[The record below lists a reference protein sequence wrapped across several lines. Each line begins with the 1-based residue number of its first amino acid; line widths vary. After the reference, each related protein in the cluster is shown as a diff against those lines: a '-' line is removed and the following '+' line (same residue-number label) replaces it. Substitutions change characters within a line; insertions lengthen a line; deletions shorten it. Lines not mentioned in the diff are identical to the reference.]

1 MAQDQQDPGTI
12 DLLGPVT
19 APRRPRGRPRIYDTK
34 QAQQAAAARAYRARK
49 KAAKAA
55 AKAPD
60 DDRLHSKIID
70 LSALPAWRRR

>member
-1 MAQDQQDPGTI
+1 MAQDPQDPGTL
-12 DLLGPVT
+12 DMLPAT
-19 APRRPRGRPRIYDTK
+19 APSRPRGRPRIYATK
-34 QAQQAAAARAYRARK
+34 QQQQAAAARAYRARK

-55 AKAPD
+55 TNAPD